1 MLGRRGFTLVEILVV
16 VLLAGMVTTLA
27 LAPVVF
33 TVRRVVETQADY
45 ADAGALE
52 RALAFIGKD
61 VAAALRLAH
70 PAVKVE
76 DHQAL
81 GGAEDDVLL
90 VASTA
95 PAKQNLPA
103 GSLVYKVD
111 RGGPMREETPPG
123 LYRWLLPGAD
133 VAKIDAAKLRGETG
147 QLVLP
152 GVTAFGVEAVV
163 KAEREKEYEGE
174 LPVGLIVTLAR
185 GEGKDEERLEH
196 VFVYP

>member
-1 MLGRRGFTLVEILVV
+1 MGRRGFTLIEILVV

-45 ADAGALE
+45 SDAGALE
-52 RALAFIGKD
+52 RTLAFIGKD
-61 VAAALRLAH
+61 AAAALRLA
-70 PAVKVE
+70 PVAVKVE
-76 DHQAL
+76 DHRAL

-103 GSLVYKVD
+103 GTLVYKID
-111 RGGPMREETPPG
+111 RSGPLREDTPSG
-123 LYRWLLPGAD
+123 LYRWLLPGED
-133 VAKIDAAKLRGETG
+133 IAKIDAAKLRGETG

-152 GVTAFGVEAVV
+152 GVTAFGVEAV
-163 KAEREKEYEGE
+163 AGSEREKEYEGG
-174 LPVGLIVTLAR
+174 LPAGLVVTLAR
-185 GEGKDEERLEH
+185 GKDKDEERLEH

>member
-1 MLGRRGFTLVEILVV
+1 MGRRGFTLIEILVV

-45 ADAGALE
+45 SDAGALE
-52 RALAFIGKD
+52 RTLAFIGKD
-61 VAAALRLAH
+61 AAAALRLATI
-70 PAVKVE
+70 AVKVE
-76 DHQAL
+76 DHRAL
-81 GGAEDDVLL
+81 GGLEDDVLL

-103 GSLVYKVD
+103 GCLVYRID
-111 RGGPMREETPPG
+111 RGGPMRGDTPPG
-123 LYRWLLPGAD
+123 LYRWLLPGKD
-133 VAKIDAAKLRGETG
+133 IAKVDAAKLRGETG

-163 KAEREKEYEGE
+163 KSEREKEYEGG
-174 LPVGLIVTLAR
+174 LPAGLVVTLAR
-185 GEGKDEERLEH
+185 GKDKDEERLEH

>member
-1 MLGRRGFTLVEILVV
+1 
-16 VLLAGMVTTLA
+16 MVTTLA

-45 ADAGALE
+45 SDAGALE
-52 RALAFIGKD
+52 RTLAFIGKD
-61 VAAALRLAH
+61 AAAALRLA
-70 PAVKVE
+70 PLAVKVE
-76 DHQAL
+76 DHRAL

-103 GSLVYKVD
+103 GTLVYKLD
-111 RGGPMREETPPG
+111 RSGPLREDTPSG
-123 LYRWLLPGAD
+123 LYRWLLPGED
-133 VAKIDAAKLRGETG
+133 IAKIDAAKLRGETG

-163 KAEREKEYEGE
+163 ESERKEEYEGE
-174 LPVGLIVTLAR
+174 LPAGLVVTIAR
-185 GEGKDEERLEH
+185 GKDKDEERLEH

>member
-1 MLGRRGFTLVEILVV
+1 MGRRGFTLIEILVV

-45 ADAGALE
+45 SDAGALE
-52 RALAFIGKD
+52 RTLAFIGKD
-61 VAAALRLAH
+61 AAAALRLA
-70 PAVKVE
+70 PIAVKVE
-76 DHQAL
+76 DHRAL

-103 GSLVYKVD
+103 GTLVYKID
-111 RGGPMREETPPG
+111 RSGPLREDTPSG
-123 LYRWLLPGAD
+123 LYRWLLPGKD
-133 VAKIDAAKLRGETG
+133 IAKVDAAKLRGETG
-147 QLVLP
+147 QLILP

-163 KAEREKEYEGE
+163 KSEREKEYEGG
-174 LPVGLIVTLAR
+174 LPAGLAVTLVR
-185 GEGKDEERLEH
+185 DKDEERLEH

>member
-1 MLGRRGFTLVEILVV
+1 MGRRGFTLIEILVV
-16 VLLAGMVTTLA
+16 VLLAGLVTTLA

-33 TVRRVVETQADY
+33 TVRRVVETQAGY
-45 ADAGALE
+45 SDAGALE
-52 RALAFIGKD
+52 RTLAFIGKD
-61 VAAALRLAH
+61 AAAALRLA
-70 PAVKVE
+70 PVAVKVE

-81 GGAEDDVLL
+81 GGAEDDVLI

-103 GSLVYKVD
+103 GSLVYKIE
-111 RGGPMREETPPG
+111 RGGPMREDTPPG
-123 LYRWLLPGAD
+123 LYRWLLPGTD

-163 KAEREKEYEGE
+163 KSERENEYEGE
-174 LPVGLIVTLAR
+174 LPVGLVVTVAR

>member
-1 MLGRRGFTLVEILVV
+1 LGRRGFTLIEILVV

-45 ADAGALE
+45 SDAGALE
-52 RALAFIGKD
+52 RTLVFIGKD
-61 VAAALRLAH
+61 AAAALRLA
-70 PAVKVE
+70 PIAVKVE
-76 DHQAL
+76 DHRAL
-81 GGAEDDVLL
+81 GGAEDDALL

-103 GSLVYKVD
+103 GCLVYRID
-111 RGGPMREETPPG
+111 RGGPMRGDTPPG
-123 LYRWLLPGAD
+123 LYRWLLPGED
-133 VAKIDAAKLRGETG
+133 IAKIDAAKLRGETG

-163 KAEREKEYEGE
+163 ESERKEEYEGE
-174 LPVGLIVTLAR
+174 LPAGLVVTIAR
-185 GEGKDEERLEH
+185 GKDKDEERLEH

>member
-1 MLGRRGFTLVEILVV
+1 MGRRGFTLIEILVV

-45 ADAGALE
+45 SDAGALE
-52 RALAFIGKD
+52 RTLAFIGKD
-61 VAAALRLAH
+61 AAAAMRLA
-70 PAVKVE
+70 PIAVKVE
-76 DHQAL
+76 DHRAL

-103 GSLVYKVD
+103 GTLVYKID
-111 RGGPMREETPPG
+111 RSGPLREDTPSG
-123 LYRWLLPGAD
+123 LYRWLLPGED
-133 VAKIDAAKLRGETG
+133 IAKIDAAKLRGETG

-163 KAEREKEYEGE
+163 KSEREKEYEGG
-174 LPVGLIVTLAR
+174 LPAGLVVTLAR
-185 GEGKDEERLEH
+185 GKDKDEERLEH

>member
-1 MLGRRGFTLVEILVV
+1 MGRRGFTLIEILVV

-45 ADAGALE
+45 SDAGALE
-52 RALAFIGKD
+52 RTLAFIGKD
-61 VAAALRLAH
+61 AAAALRLA
-70 PAVKVE
+70 PLAVKVE
-76 DHQAL
+76 DHRAL

-103 GSLVYKVD
+103 GTLVYKID
-111 RGGPMREETPPG
+111 RSGPLREDTPSG
-123 LYRWLLPGAD
+123 LYRWLLPGED
-133 VAKIDAAKLRGETG
+133 IAKIDAAKLRGETG

-163 KAEREKEYEGE
+163 KSEREKEYEGG
-174 LPVGLIVTLAR
+174 LPAGLVVTLAR
-185 GEGKDEERLEH
+185 GKDKDEERLEH

>member
-1 MLGRRGFTLVEILVV
+1 MGRRGFTLIEILVV

-45 ADAGALE
+45 SDAGALE
-52 RALAFIGKD
+52 RTLAFIGKD
-61 VAAALRLAH
+61 AAAALRLA
-70 PAVKVE
+70 PLAVKVE
-76 DHQAL
+76 DHRAL

-103 GSLVYKVD
+103 GTLVYKID
-111 RGGPMREETPPG
+111 RSGPLREDTPSG
-123 LYRWLLPGAD
+123 LYRWLLPGED
-133 VAKIDAAKLRGETG
+133 IAKIDAAKLRGETG

-152 GVTAFGVEAVV
+152 GVTAFGVEAV
-163 KAEREKEYEGE
+163 AGSERQSEYEGA
-174 LPVGLIVTLAR
+174 LPAGLVVTLAR
-185 GEGKDEERLEH
+185 GKDKDEERLEH

>member
-1 MLGRRGFTLVEILVV
+1 MRRRGFTLIEILVV

-45 ADAGALE
+45 SDAGALE
-52 RALAFIGKD
+52 RTLAFIGKD
-61 VAAALRLAH
+61 AAAALRLA
-70 PAVKVE
+70 PIAVKVE
-76 DHQAL
+76 DHRAL
-81 GGAEDDVLL
+81 GGTEDDVLL

-103 GSLVYKVD
+103 GCLVYRID
-111 RGGPMREETPPG
+111 RGGPMRGDTPPG
-123 LYRWLLPGAD
+123 LYRWLLPGKD
-133 VAKIDAAKLRGETG
+133 IAKVDAAKLRGETG

-163 KAEREKEYEGE
+163 KSEREKEYEGG
-174 LPVGLIVTLAR
+174 LPAGLVVTLVR
-185 GEGKDEERLEH
+185 GKDEERLEH

>member
-1 MLGRRGFTLVEILVV
+1 MGRRGFTLIEILVV

-45 ADAGALE
+45 SDAGALE
-52 RALAFIGKD
+52 RTLAFIGKD
-61 VAAALRLAH
+61 AAAAMRLA
-70 PAVKVE
+70 PIAVKVE
-76 DHQAL
+76 DHRAL
-81 GGAEDDVLL
+81 GGTEDDVLL

-103 GSLVYKVD
+103 GTLVYKID
-111 RGGPMREETPPG
+111 RSGPLREDTPSG
-123 LYRWLLPGAD
+123 LYRWLLPGED
-133 VAKIDAAKLRGETG
+133 IAKIDAAKLRGETG

-152 GVTAFGVEAVV
+152 GVTAFGVEAV
-163 KAEREKEYEGE
+163 AGSEREKEYEGG
-174 LPVGLIVTLAR
+174 LPAGLVVTLAR
-185 GEGKDEERLEH
+185 GKDKDEERLEH

>member
-1 MLGRRGFTLVEILVV
+1 MRRRGFTLIEILVV

-45 ADAGALE
+45 SDAGALE
-52 RALAFIGKD
+52 RTLAFIGKD
-61 VAAALRLAH
+61 AAAALRLA
-70 PAVKVE
+70 PIAVKVE
-76 DHQAL
+76 DHRAL
-81 GGAEDDVLL
+81 GGTEDDVLL

-103 GSLVYKVD
+103 GCLVYRVD
-111 RGGPMREETPPG
+111 RGGPMRGDTPPG
-123 LYRWLLPGAD
+123 LYRWLLPGKD
-133 VAKIDAAKLRGETG
+133 IAKVDAAKLRGETG

-163 KAEREKEYEGE
+163 KSEREKEYEGG
-174 LPVGLIVTLAR
+174 LPAGLVVTLVR
-185 GEGKDEERLEH
+185 DKDEERLEH